1 MCFKVRVKCI
11 NTVFKFTRLYVIFIL
26 LLNQLFT
33 SLQGF
38 KLFLFYYLIN
48 Y

>member
-26 LLNQLFT
+26 LINQLFT

-38 KLFLFYYLIN
+38 KLLFYYLIN